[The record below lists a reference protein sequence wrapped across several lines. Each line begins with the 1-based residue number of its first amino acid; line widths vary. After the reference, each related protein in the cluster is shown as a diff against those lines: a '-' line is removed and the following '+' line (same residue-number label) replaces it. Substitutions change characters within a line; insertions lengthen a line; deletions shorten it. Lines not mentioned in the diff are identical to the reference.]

1 MGAAESTCW
10 SVIEGAATGNQGD
23 RETFAGHY
31 AGVIRSY
38 LMARWRGTGWRE
50 DLDDAVQEVFLECF
64 RQGGALGKADSS
76 RTGGFRAFLYG
87 VVRNVALRIEAQ
99 RAKEK
104 KRRAGEPVELDD
116 LPQDDERLSRVF
128 DLAWAR
134 ALLREAATLQEERSR
149 GEGEAAQKRVQLLR
163 LRFYD
168 GLPLREIARLWQI
181 EPAQV
186 HLEYA
191 RARAEFKGALWA
203 VISFHHPSATP
214 GEARRECEKLLH
226 LFD

>member
-1 MGAAESTCW
+1 MAAAESTCW
-10 SVIEGAATGNQGD
+10 SVIQGAAIGSKKD
-23 RETFAGHY
+23 REAFAGHY
-31 AGVIRSY
+31 APVIRAY
-38 LMARWRGTGWRE
+38 LTARWRGTGRR
-50 DLDDAVQEVFLECF
+50 DDVDDAVQEVFLECF
-64 RQGGALGKADSS
+64 RQGGALAKADSS
-76 RTGGFRAFLYG
+76 RSGGFRAFLYG
-87 VVRNVALRIEAQ
+87 IVRNVALRIEAQ

-134 ALLREAATLQEERSR
+134 ALLREAAALQEEQSR
-149 GEGEAAQKRVQLLR
+149 GEGEVAQKRVQLLR

-181 EPAQV
+181 DPAQV

-191 RARAEFKGALWA
+191 KARVEFKRALA
-203 VISFHHPSATP
+203 TVVGFHHPSSTP
-214 GEARRECEKLLH
+214 GEVGRECEKLLH